1 MIHIKKLIEQH
12 GGQIKLAAAMGKGQ
26 GQISKWLALDAW
38 VDVEAGKVY
47 TPSSNFEWQSGQS
60 GAIVE
65 AHS

>member
-1 MIHIKKLIEQH
+1 MIHIKTLIKQH
-12 GGQIKLAAAMGKGQ
+12 GGQIKLASAMGKSQ

-60 GAIVE
+60 GAIVD
-65 AHS
+65 ANS